1 MSLTDT
7 VIIGAGPYG
16 SSLAAHLRAR
26 GVDHQILGRPM
37 LAWRNYMPPG
47 MLLRS
52 EAFASNLHAPRSGF
66 TVEDYCRQKGIPYEP
81 MGMALPL
88 EMFVDYALWFQAN
101 LVGEIQPVDV
111 VNLRRVDG
119 HFQLALS
126 DGRSL
131 IARKVVI
138 ALGLKG
144 FAQTPP
150 ALQGLPERFVS
161 HSERYGNL
169 GWARDKDVAIV
180 GGGQSA
186 LGLSALLHELGAR
199 PHILMREADVVWYQR
214 PQAARSILSKL
225 KGPDAGLGRGWRS
238 LLLSEC
244 PGLFHLLDNAWRER
258 IMEKSYGAS
267 GAWWLHDRVVDKVKI
282 SFRSE
287 VRSASIDNDRV
298 VLRVLTGNQE
308 VSVSAD
314 HVIAATGFKTDMR
327 QHAFLSKDI
336 ADEISVNGGLP
347 ELTSNYE
354 TQIPGLYVIGPA
366 SAHSFGPVMRFVYG
380 TRHASPCVARHIA
393 GSLKVGATQRV
404 WSAGEAPMPE
414 RTGE

>member
-7 VIIGAGPYG
+7 AIIGAGPYG
-16 SSLAAHLRAR
+16 SSLAAHLKAR
-26 GVDHQILGRPM
+26 GMDHQILGKPM
-37 LAWRNYMPPG
+37 LAWKSFMPPG

-52 EAFASNLHAPRSGF
+52 EAFASNLHAPRGGF
-66 TVEDYCRQKGIPYEP
+66 TVEDYCRLKGLPYEP

-88 EMFVDYALWFQAN
+88 ETFVDYATWFQAN

-131 IARKVVI
+131 TARKVVI

-150 ALQGLPERFVS
+150 ALQGLPEGYVT
-161 HSERYGNL
+161 HSELYGDL
-169 GWARDKDVAIV
+169 TWARGKEVVIV

-199 PHILMREADVVWYQR
+199 AHILMREPDVVWHTR
-214 PQAARSILSKL
+214 PRAGRSLLSKI

-238 LLLSEC
+238 VFLSEY
-244 PGLFHLLDNAWRER
+244 PGLFHMLDNAWRKQ
-258 IMEKSYGAS
+258 IMEKTYGAS
-267 GAWWLHDRVVDKVKI
+267 GAWWLHDRVVGKVKI
-282 SFRSE
+282 TYRTM
-287 VRSASIDNDRV
+287 VRSAALDNGRV
-298 VLRVLTGNQE
+298 VLRVQTDGKDAL
-308 VSVSAD
+308 VAAD
-314 HVIAATGFKTDMR
+314 HVIAATGFRTDMR

-336 ADEISVNGGLP
+336 ADAISGESGLP
-347 ELTSNYE
+347 ELTSSYE
-354 TQIPGLYVIGPA
+354 TQVPGLYVIGPA

-380 TRHASPCVARHIA
+380 TKHASPCVARHIA
-393 GSLKVGATQRV
+393 GSLKVGVRERE
-404 WSAGEAPMPE
+404 WSAGEAPMRGQTTE
-414 RTGE
+414 